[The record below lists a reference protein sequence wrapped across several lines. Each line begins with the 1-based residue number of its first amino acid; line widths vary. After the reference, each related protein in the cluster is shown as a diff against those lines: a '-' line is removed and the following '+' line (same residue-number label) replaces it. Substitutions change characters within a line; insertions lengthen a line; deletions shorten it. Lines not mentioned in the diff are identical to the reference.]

1 MTAQTAGER
10 RARTRIYA
18 LVTIL
23 AVLVLVVAYSLGKR
37 ERESARMGSAPRQD
51 AGAASAAEE
60 WAGYAADAAGIYAG
74 AAMRGGGTAG
84 GRAAGG
90 AVAAGT
96 VATTPA
102 VGAGFEAGAPARL
115 PSDPMLIRTASLRL
129 RVEDVAKAH
138 EEVGRIAAEADG
150 YVADT
155 TLNAETGP
163 SSATITIR
171 VPSRGLES
179 VMDRVVTLGK
189 LLEKRINTQ
198 EVSEEYVDLGS
209 RKRNLEREEQQLLEL
224 LKRAG
229 KIPELLQVEQT
240 LARVRGEVER
250 IAGRMRYLENRVA
263 LSAVTVRLEGPEPK
277 PTAGGPVWAASD
289 VFRQATR
296 SLIRTGRGLATIG
309 IWLGV
314 YIPVWLPILVV
325 LALVIRR
332 ASAPRR
338 EPQTNTG
345 S

>member
-10 RARTRIYA
+10 RTRTRIYA

-23 AVLVLVVAYSLGKR
+23 AVLVLVVAYSLGKQ
-37 ERESARMGSAPRQD
+37 ERESARKTMSAPT
-51 AGAASAAEE
+51 GVIAASAAEE
-60 WAGYAADAAGIYAG
+60 WAEYEADAVGMRAG
-74 AAMRGGGTAG
+74 AAMRGGRSG
-84 GRAAGG
+84 GG
-90 AVAAGT
+90 AMASQMAQAV
-96 VATTPA
+96 PA

-138 EEVGRIAAEADG
+138 EEVGRIAAEVDG

-189 LLEKRINTQ
+189 LLEKRMSTQ

-229 KIPELLQVEQT
+229 KIPDLLQVEQT

-277 PTAGGPVWAASD
+277 ATAGGPVWAASD

-296 SLIRTGRGLATIG
+296 SLIRTGRGLATMG

-332 ASAPRR
+332 ASTPRR

>member
-1 MTAQTAGER
+1 M
-10 RARTRIYA
+10 YA

-23 AVLVLVVAYSLGKR
+23 AVLVLAAAYSLGKQ
-37 ERESARMGSAPRQD
+37 EREKARMVSAAAPQG

-60 WAGYAADAAGIYAG
+60 WAGYEEDAVGMQG
-74 AAMRGGGTAG
+74 GGGMRGG
-84 GRAAGG
+84 RAGG
-90 AVAAGT
+90 ARAGGGAMGVEMVQASPGSAA
-96 VATTPA
+96 APME
-102 VGAGFEAGAPARL
+102 GAGFEAGAPARL
-115 PSDPMLIRTASLRL
+115 PSEPMLIRTASLRL

-138 EEVGRIAAEADG
+138 EEVGRIAAEVDG

-155 TLNAETGP
+155 TFNAETGP

-179 VMDRVVTLGK
+179 VMARIVTLGK

-229 KIPELLQVEQT
+229 KVPDLLQVEQT

-263 LSAVTVRLEGPEPK
+263 LSAVTVHLQGPEPK

-296 SLIRTGRGLATIG
+296 SLIRTGRGLATMG

-314 YIPVWLPILVV
+314 YAPVWLPILVV

>member
-1 MTAQTAGER
+1 M
-10 RARTRIYA
+10 YA

-23 AVLVLVVAYSLGKR
+23 AVLVLAAAYSLGKQ
-37 ERESARMGSAPRQD
+37 ERESARMV
-51 AGAASAAEE
+51 AGAAPQGTVAASAEEE
-60 WAGYAADAAGIYAG
+60 WAGYEEDAVGMQG
-74 AAMRGGGTAG
+74 GGGMRGGRAG
-84 GRAAGG
+84 GGGAGG
-90 AVAAGT
+90 GGMGVEM
-96 VATTPA
+96 
-102 VGAGFEAGAPARL
+102 VGASPGSAASPMGGAGVEEGAPARL
-115 PSDPMLIRTASLRL
+115 PSEPMLIRTASLRL

-138 EEVGRIAAEADG
+138 EEVGRIAAAVDG

-155 TLNAETGP
+155 TFNAETGP

-189 LLEKRINTQ
+189 LLEKRISTQ

-229 KIPELLQVEQT
+229 KVPDLLQVEQT

-263 LSAVTVRLEGPEPK
+263 LSAVTVHLQGPEPK

-296 SLIRTGRGLATIG
+296 SLIRTGRGLATMG

-314 YIPVWLPILVV
+314 YAPVWLPILIV

-332 ASAPRR
+332 ASTPRR

>member
-10 RARTRIYA
+10 RTRTRVYA

-23 AVLVLVVAYSLGKR
+23 AVVVLAAAYSLGKQ
-37 ERESARMGSAPRQD
+37 ERESARKSMSAPT
-51 AGAASAAEE
+51 GVTAASAGEE
-60 WAGYAADAAGIYAG
+60 WAESEADAAGMQG
-74 AAMRGGGTAG
+74 REGMRGGRSG
-84 GRAAGG
+84 GG
-90 AVAAGT
+90 AMGART
-96 VATTPA
+96 VATTPGE
-102 VGAGFEAGAPARL
+102 GAGFEAGAPARL
-115 PSDPMLIRTASLRL
+115 PSEPMLIRTASLRL

-198 EVSEEYVDLGS
+198 EVSEEYVDLSS

-229 KIPELLQVEQT
+229 KIPDLLQVEQT

-263 LSAVTVRLEGPEPK
+263 LSAVTVHLQGPEPK
-277 PTAGGPVWAASD
+277 LTAGGPVWAARD

-296 SLIRTGRGLATIG
+296 SLIRTGRGLATMG

-314 YIPVWLPILVV
+314 WTPVWLPILVV

-332 ASAPRR
+332 ASTPGRAS
-338 EPQTNTG
+338 QTNTG